1 MTQHFIIVTPEER
14 EREHYDLYRHYN
26 VQGEL
31 LYVGIAGS
39 EEYRR
44 KDHKRTSKWFS
55 EVDESKSKVERITG
69 WTAVLKAEREAIQKE
84 NPKYNKAGRKK

>member
-1 MTQHFIIVTPEER
+1 MSFFWFPKEFEYR
-14 EREHYDLYRHYN
+14 EKEVYSLYRHYN
-26 VQGEL
+26 ADGEL

-55 EVDESKSKVERITG
+55 EVDESKSRVEQITG
-69 WTAVLKAEREAIQKE
+69 WTSVLKAEREAIQSE